1 MTISPDYLIERKK
14 TKKTLG
20 LWRFAAII
28 CFSFLLVML
37 LNKFNITN
45 SKNIA
50 KDIITSNI
58 GSDSKANISG
68 KYIASIVIEE
78 IIFEDLKRDRVLEKM
93 AEDDQIS
100 ALIVN
105 VNSPGGTVVGSE
117 KIYNILRKISAKKP
131 VVIIMGTLAASGGYL
146 ISLGG
151 DYIIAHN
158 GTITGSIGVIFQ
170 SFEVTHLAKTLGV
183 TFNNF
188 KSGELKAAPNPTEKV
203 TEHVRQAMMENIDD
217 TYDYF
222 TELVAFRRGLA
233 IEEVKKLADG
243 RIYSGR
249 QALKLK
255 LVDAVGNQD
264 DAIKWLQEVKKI
276 DKNLEVRELRIRP
289 RPSFME
295 ILKGDFDSI
304 LPGVF
309 KNKLQGLG
317 AIL

>member
-1 MTISPDYLIERKK
+1 MTITPDYIIERKQNK
-14 TKKTLG
+14 LKLR
-20 LWRFAAII
+20 LWKLATILMFIVLI
-28 CFSFLLVML
+28 VVMIK
-37 LNKFNITN
+37 KFNLTSSEYATTN
-45 SKNIA
+45 SN
-50 KDIITSNI
+50 
-58 GSDSKANISG
+58 
-68 KYIASIVIEE
+68 YIATVSIEE
-78 IIFEDLKRDRVLEKM
+78 IIFEDTKRDKRLEKII
-93 AEDDQIS
+93 DDDKIN

-131 VVIIMGTLAASGGYL
+131 VVIVMGTLAASGGYL

-151 DYIIAHN
+151 DYIISHN

-170 SFEVTHLAKTLGV
+170 TLEVTDLAKTLGI

-203 TEHVRQAMMENIDD
+203 TEAVRQAIMSNVQD

-222 TELVAFRRGLA
+222 IELVALRRGLA
-233 IEEVKKLADG
+233 IEEVKKIADG

-255 LVDAVGNQD
+255 LVDAVGSED

-276 DKNLEVRELRIRP
+276 DKDLKVKEFKIKPKSKFLEII
-289 RPSFME
+289 ME
-295 ILKGDFDSI
+295 DFDSV
-304 LPGVF
+304 LPSFF
-309 KNKLQGLG
+309 KNKFQGIK
-317 AIL
+317 AVF

>member
-1 MTISPDYLIERKK
+1 MTITPDYIIERKQNK
-14 TKKTLG
+14 LKLR
-20 LWRFAAII
+20 LWKLATILMFIVLI
-28 CFSFLLVML
+28 VVMIK
-37 LNKFNITN
+37 KFNLPSSEYVTTN
-45 SKNIA
+45 SN
-50 KDIITSNI
+50 
-58 GSDSKANISG
+58 
-68 KYIASIVIEE
+68 YIAVVSIED
-78 IIFEDLKRDRVLEKM
+78 IIFEDTKRDKRLEKII
-93 AEDDQIS
+93 DDDKIN

-131 VVIIMGTLAASGGYL
+131 VVIVMGTLAASGGYL

-151 DYIIAHN
+151 DYIISHN

-170 SFEVTHLAKTLGV
+170 TLEVTDLAKTLGI

-203 TEHVRQAMMENIDD
+203 TEAVRQAIMSNVQD

-222 TELVAFRRGLA
+222 IELVALRRGLA
-233 IEEVKKLADG
+233 IEEVKKIADG

-255 LVDAVGNQD
+255 LVDAVGSED

-276 DKNLEVRELRIRP
+276 DKDLKVKEFKIKPKSKFLEII
-289 RPSFME
+289 ME
-295 ILKGDFDSI
+295 DFDSV
-304 LPGVF
+304 LPNFF
-309 KNKLQGLG
+309 KNKFQGIK
-317 AIL
+317 AIF